1 MKNTKVTSP
10 LLGTVEHGDEA
21 GFARRLSPR
30 RSTVVAGSEMKRE
43 SLITPFCLILVVA
56 GLPLVGAVLWLGLR
70 PSRHE
75 RSRIEPVET
84 TKPAETIEP
93 ETLSLPPSGSS
104 PTADLKH
111 YNAALKKLLLMPSP
125 TSSPE
130 YNAERAEMRRIV
142 QILLLVSLPLDFED
156 LVRRALA
163 GHWDEISPEQRTEI
177 VGVVRALAERNLSK
191 QLYDQPSYDLRFT
204 TETVTGSEATVDA
217 TLDWPH
223 QGKRTRVVME
233 WKLLYKRGSWLVYD
247 VITDQESM
255 LENYRAE
262 FDKIITKK
270 SFDVLLERMKK
281 HLKKIE

>member
-1 MKNTKVTSP
+1 
-10 LLGTVEHGDEA
+10 
-21 GFARRLSPR
+21 
-30 RSTVVAGSEMKRE
+30 MKRD
-43 SLITPFCLILVVA
+43 SPITPFRLILLVA
-56 GLPLVGAVLWLGLR
+56 GLLLAGAVLWLGLR

-75 RSRIEPVET
+75 RRRIEPVEAS
-84 TKPAETIEP
+84 KPVETIEP
-93 ETLSLPPSGSS
+93 ETPSLPPSGSS
-104 PTADLKH
+104 PIADLKH

-125 TSSPE
+125 SSSPE

-142 QILLLVSLPLDFED
+142 RILLLVSLPLDFED

-177 VGVVRALAERNLSK
+177 VSVVRALAERNLSK
-191 QLYDQPSYDLRFT
+191 QLYDQPNYDLRFT
-204 TETVTGSEATVDA
+204 KETVTGSEATVDA

-247 VITDQESM
+247 VITDQQST

-262 FDKIITKK
+262 FDKIITKR
-270 SFDVLLERMKK
+270 SFDVLLGRMKK
-281 HLKKIE
+281 RLEKFE

>member
-1 MKNTKVTSP
+1 M
-10 LLGTVEHGDEA
+10 LGTVHKAVAVDDRPRA
-21 GFARRLSPR
+21 TARGSMPS
-30 RSTVVAGSEMKRE
+30 RSTVVAGSGMKRDL
-43 SLITPFCLILVVA
+43 LITPFRLTLLVA
-56 GLPLVGAVLWLGLR
+56 GLLLVGAVLWLGLR

-75 RSRIEPVET
+75 RRGIEPVET
-84 TKPAETIEP
+84 IKSVETIEP

-104 PTADLKH
+104 PIADLKH

-125 TSSPE
+125 SSSSE

-142 QILLLVSLPLDFED
+142 RILLLVSLPLDFED

-191 QLYDQPSYDLRFT
+191 QLYEQPNYDLRFT
-204 TETVTGSEATVDA
+204 KETVTGCEATVGA
-217 TLDWPH
+217 TLEWPY
-223 QGKRTRVVME
+223 QGKRVSVLMA

-262 FDKIITKK
+262 FDKIITQK
-270 SFDVLLERMKK
+270 SFGVLLERMKK

>member
-1 MKNTKVTSP
+1 
-10 LLGTVEHGDEA
+10 
-21 GFARRLSPR
+21 
-30 RSTVVAGSEMKRE
+30 MKRD
-43 SLITPFCLILVVA
+43 SLITPFRLILLVA
-56 GLPLVGAVLWLGLR
+56 GLLVIGTVVWLSLR

-75 RSRIEPVET
+75 RSRIEPVEMI
-84 TKPAETIEP
+84 KPAKTSEP
-93 ETLSLPPSGSS
+93 ETPSLPPSGSS
-104 PTADLKH
+104 PIADLKH
-111 YNAALKKLLLMPSP
+111 YNAALKKLLLMPAPS
-125 TSSPE
+125 SSPE

-142 QILLLVSLPLDFED
+142 RILLLISLPLDFED

-191 QLYDQPSYDLRFT
+191 QLYNQPNYDLRFT
-204 TETVTGSEATVDA
+204 KETVTGSEATVDA
-217 TLDWPH
+217 TLEWPS
-223 QGKRTRVVME
+223 QGKKTRVVME
-233 WKLLYKRGSWLVYD
+233 WKLLYKRSSWLVYD